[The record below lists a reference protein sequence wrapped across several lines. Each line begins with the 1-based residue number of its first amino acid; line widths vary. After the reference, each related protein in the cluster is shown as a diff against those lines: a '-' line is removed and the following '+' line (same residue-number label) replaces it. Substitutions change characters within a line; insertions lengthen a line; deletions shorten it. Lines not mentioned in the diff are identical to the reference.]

1 MLTIRTG
8 ASSQEVLQGA
18 RHVLFVEGTRDG
30 LDVTVLHELLTP
42 KLRVEPLGA
51 SFSVRSVAAA
61 LHEFHPQYWFVI
73 DRDHWDDA
81 IVDDSWNSF
90 PDPNKD
96 NLLIWRRK
104 ELESYFL
111 EPAWVC
117 KSKYLK
123 PEKTADALER
133 WLAAEATKVLWLES
147 ANRVLIAKRNRVKQ
161 CPGELLTASEVQGCT
176 RDQVVDTLVSSPLLA
191 SLASATA
198 AELAEEQ
205 VRSAFDEEVERL
217 SGGMIPLV
225 WGQGR
230 WRDLVSAKA
239 LFRTMV
245 NQWFQ
250 VLDQS
255 KGGNARL
262 TGRAAER
269 AVAVDLLKNHQDTLP
284 ADFAEMKTILD
295 AATSS

>member
-1 MLTIRTG
+1 MVTVRTG
-8 ASSQEVLQGA
+8 ASSQEVLQSA

-42 KLRVEPLGA
+42 RLRVEPLGA
-51 SFSVRSVAAA
+51 SFSVRSVATA
-61 LHEFHPQYWFVI
+61 LHAFHPQYWFVI
-73 DRDHWDDA
+73 DRDDWDDA
-81 IVDDSWNSF
+81 TVDDSWNGF
-90 PDPNKD
+90 PDPKEN

-117 KSKYLK
+117 KSKYWK
-123 PEKTADALER
+123 PPGKAPNALED
-133 WLAAEATKVLWLES
+133 WLAAEASKTLWLAS

-161 CPGELLTASEVQGCT
+161 CAGNLLAAGDVEGCT
-176 RDQVVDTLVSSPLLA
+176 RDQVVDMLVSSPLLV
-191 SLASATA
+191 SLASATEL
-198 AELAEEQ
+198 ELAEEQ
-205 VRSAFDEEVERL
+205 VRKAFDEEVACL
-217 SGGMIPLV
+217 SGGAVPLV

-230 WRDLVSAKA
+230 WRDLIPAKA

-250 VLDQS
+250 VPDQS

-262 TGRAAER
+262 TGRHAER

-284 ADFAEMKTILD
+284 TDFVELKAILEKV
-295 AATSS
+295 T